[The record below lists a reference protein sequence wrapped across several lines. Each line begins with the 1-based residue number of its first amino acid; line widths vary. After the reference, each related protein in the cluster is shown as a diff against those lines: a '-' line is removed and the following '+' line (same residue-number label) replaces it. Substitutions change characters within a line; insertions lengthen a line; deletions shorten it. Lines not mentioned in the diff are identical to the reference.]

1 MSTALGDERVSRG
14 VGRPV
19 GRPTPPR
26 RRRPIPWFKYLSI
39 APLAVV
45 VAALVAYPV
54 GQLVWMSL
62 GDVRLVAGDFLWR
75 SVGLANY
82 ERMLT
87 DEIFRIALKNS
98 AVFVFFTVV
107 VTLVL
112 GIVLALATDRLVRR
126 QQLAQNVII
135 WPAIV
140 APVVVSVVWLLVLSP
155 QIGLL
160 NRVLASL
167 GLPTQTWLGDNVGA
181 MASIIVVDVWHWT
194 PIVFLFVYTAVRGID
209 PAVLEAASI
218 DGAGYLRKVRSV
230 ILPLVAP
237 AILGATAIRIIMGVK
252 AFDEMYLLTFGG
264 PGTATTVITIY
275 LRSVFFDSFKYGY
288 GAALSVTV
296 VLLVLVLFIIVPT
309 VVRRLRRG

>member
-1 MSTALGDERVSRG
+1 MSTALGDERASRG
-14 VGRPV
+14 VGRPA
-19 GRPTPPR
+19 GRPTPR
-26 RRRPIPWFKYLSI
+26 TRRRPFPWFKYISI
-39 APLAVV
+39 APLAVFLV
-45 VAALVAYPV
+45 ALVAYPV

-62 GDVRLVAGDFLWR
+62 GDVKLVAGDFLWR

-82 ERMLT
+82 QRMLT

-98 AVFVFFTVV
+98 AVFVFFTVALTV
-107 VTLVL
+107 LL
-112 GIVLALATDRLVRR
+112 GIVLALATDRLVRH

-160 NRVLASL
+160 NRILASL

-209 PAVLEAASI
+209 TSVLEAASI

-237 AILGATAIRIIMGVK
+237 AIAGAAAIRIIMSVK

-296 VLLVLVLFIIVPT
+296 VLLVLLLFILVPA
-309 VVRRLRRG
+309 VARRVRRG